1 MRDSHHFQAT
11 RVRVCLISINRHFEW
26 QQKTQCHPVPK
37 TATRIREPFFLS
49 ALCLRILRLKKSS
62 LDLVNRIDSVD
73 NRGDGEMMPVFRVVT
88 QSEVI
93 ISKVFVCAAVLFQS
107 KCLSS
112 FLNNEGVYVVIM
124 LTGNT

>member
-1 MRDSHHFQAT
+1 MAAKDTMSPSAENCNSYT
-11 RVRVCLISINRHFEW
+11 RTL
-26 QQKTQCHPVPK
+26 
-37 TATRIREPFFLS
+37 FLS

-93 ISKVFVCAAVLFQS
+93 ISKVLVCAAVLFQS